1 MFAKILSMSS
11 QNPIFVALDVP
22 DKTSALALAEQL
34 RPHVGG
40 FKIGLELYLSEGKSI
55 VEEIGTHNVFL
66 DLKLHDIPNTV
77 ASAMRVI
84 AKMGVDITTV
94 HCLGGL
100 EMMRAAN
107 DAIKSV
113 NSSTRL
119 IGVTVL
125 TSHDRE
131 SLARLGLDEEPQSV
145 VRRLAR
151 LAQEAGLDGVVCSP
165 QEIVAVRE
173 ECGAD
178 FLLVTPGIRPATA
191 ELGDQKR
198 VMTPREAVDLGANY
212 LVIGRPITAADDPAG
227 AAQEIG
233 ESLI

>member
-1 MFAKILSMSS
+1 MTSP

-22 DKTSALALAEQL
+22 NKAAALSLVEQL

-40 FKIGLELYLSEGKSI
+40 FKIGLELYLSEGRTI
-55 VEEIGTHNVFL
+55 VEEIGADKVFL

-77 ASAMRVI
+77 AGAMRVV
-84 AKMGVDITTV
+84 AKLGVNITNV

-107 DAIKSV
+107 DAVKSV
-113 NSSTRL
+113 GSSTRL

-125 TSHDRE
+125 TSHDRA
-131 SLARLGLDEEPQSV
+131 SLSRLGLDEEPQAV

-173 ECGAD
+173 ECGQD
-178 FLLVTPGIRPATA
+178 FLLVTPGIRPTTA

-198 VMTPREAVDLGANY
+198 VLTPRQAVDLGANY
-212 LVIGRPITAADDPAG
+212 LVIGRPITAANDPAD
-227 AAQEIG
+227 AAKEIVQ
-233 ESLI
+233 SLR